1 MPLPGQNVLFITGD
15 QLQFAALG
23 CNGHPVVKTP
33 NLDALAA
40 DGVMF
45 TKHFT
50 NVRRVWQ
57 SGRAR

>member
-23 CNGHPVVKTP
+23 GNGHPVVKTP

-50 NVRRVWQ
+50 NVRQ
-57 SGRAR
+57 LLRAQG